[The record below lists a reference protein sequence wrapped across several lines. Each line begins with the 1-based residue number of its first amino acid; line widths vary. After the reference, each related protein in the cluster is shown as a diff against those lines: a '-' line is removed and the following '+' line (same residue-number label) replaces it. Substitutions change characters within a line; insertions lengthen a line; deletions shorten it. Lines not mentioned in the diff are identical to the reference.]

1 MAGKFYYYDPSQGS
15 KNGIL
20 VEMKMIEVSA
30 EEDDPTET
38 NPTENRVELIP
49 SIPLDLGHLS
59 CGNTTLTYDSSTKT
73 GKVWMWTTDAATIRK
88 IQAHKDF
95 IKILQYNTK

>member
-1 MAGKFYYYDPSQGS
+1 MAGKFYYYDPSEGNE
-15 KNGIL
+15 KGIL
-20 VEMKMIEVSA
+20 VEMKFIDDLD
-30 EEDDPTET
+30 EDDANEGG
-38 NPTENRVELIP
+38 VEP